1 MGFLGV
7 LEDKHLQHVP
17 ATVIL
22 SEEESQRTEATAGL
36 KHGTGRNADII
47 LIPQPSEDPNDPL
60 NWPAT
65 KKWTIMIIIAFGST
79 LYAAVLAPLLS
90 PALVLIA
97 MDYKV
102 EVGDITVISG
112 YMLLVT
118 AASGPLISAV
128 ARKYGKRFVLVISS
142 VFGLLG
148 TVVGSAVDSYDGLM
162 AARIIQGGSI
172 SAFESLVVSMI
183 GDLFFVH
190 ERGYWMTLIQFIL
203 GAASNF
209 SAIIVGPIATNLG
222 WRYLFHILI
231 AFTALECVLLFF
243 FVPETAYNRD
253 RRYEIDELA
262 DDKLSDLAAVERRHG
277 DASFTP
283 PEKESPNDIVQVET
297 ARTDNPAL
305 RPKKTFFQELAF
317 FSGTYSDDNLLQ
329 LFIAPFAVC
338 LNLAVLWMVIVTGG
352 LTAFFVAQSYDM
364 AQIFMFPPY
373 NLTAA
378 GVGYLSLGPFLGG
391 LLGSIILGASLDPII
406 KWCAKKNGG
415 IYEPEYRLI
424 GMIPS
429 LLTGV
434 GLFAFGYMTQ
444 HHYSYYA
451 TATMH
456 GMDLFGIV
464 CAAISA
470 SAYVIDAYRDMSG
483 EIFIVNMVFKNLLFY
498 GFSYFVN
505 DWTAK
510 AGPATVFYVFG
521 GISFVM
527 IGTAPIFFFWGKRY
541 RSFWHRHNVLE
552 KWGIRTHSEM

>member
-22 SEEESQRTEATAGL
+22 SEEQSRPTEATAGL
-36 KHGTGRNADII
+36 KRGTGKDADII

-60 NWPAT
+60 NWPWQ
-65 KKWTIMIIIAFGST
+65 KKWTIMFIIAFGST

-90 PALVLIA
+90 PALVVIA
-97 MDYKV
+97 MDFKV
-102 EVGDITVISG
+102 QVADITVISG

-118 AASGPLISAV
+118 AASGPIISALS
-128 ARKYGKRFVLVISS
+128 RKYGKRFMLILSS
-142 VFGLLG
+142 LFGLVG
-148 TVVGSAVDSYDGLM
+148 TIVGSAVYSYDGLL

-190 ERGYWMTLIQFIL
+190 QRGLWMTLIQFIL

-209 SAIIVGPIATNLG
+209 SAIIVGPIATDLG

-231 AFTALECVLLFF
+231 AFAALEVFLLFF

-253 RRYEIDELA
+253 HRYDIDELA
-262 DDKLSDLAAVERRHG
+262 EDNLQELAAAEKRHTQPSSIQKDTG
-277 DASFTP
+277 SD
-283 PEKESPNDIVQVET
+283 EVVRMET
-297 ARTDNPAL
+297 AVSANPTYG
-305 RPKKTFFQELAF
+305 PKKTFAQELAL

-329 LFIAPFAVC
+329 LMIAPFAVC

-373 NLTAA
+373 NLSAA

-391 LLGSIILGASLDPII
+391 LLGSIVLGATLDPII
-406 KWCAKKNGG
+406 KWCAKHNGG
-415 IYEPEYRLI
+415 IYEPEYRLL

-434 GLFAFGYMTQ
+434 GLFAFGYMCEN
-444 HHYSYYA
+444 HFSYYA

-470 SAYVIDAYRDMSG
+470 SAYVIDAYRDMSS
-483 EIFIVNMVFKNLLFY
+483 EIFIMNMLFKNLLFY

-505 DWTAK
+505 DWTAE
-510 AGPATVFYVFG
+510 AGPAVVFYTFG
-521 GISFVM
+521 GIAFAM
-527 IGTAPIFFFWGKRY
+527 TCTTPFFFFWGKRY
-541 RSFWHRHNVLE
+541 RSFWHRHNMLE
-552 KWGIRTHSEM
+552 KWGIRTHAEM

>member
-1 MGFLGV
+1 MGFLGI
-7 LEDKHLQHVP
+7 LEDSKLQHVP

-22 SEEESQRTEATAGL
+22 SEEQSVTHDATAGL
-36 KHGTGRNADII
+36 RHGTGKDADII

-60 NWPAT
+60 NWSNAR
-65 KKWTIMIIIAFGST
+65 KWTIITIIGFGST
-79 LYAAVLAPLLS
+79 LYASVLAPLLS
-90 PALVLIA
+90 PALVVIA
-97 MDYKV
+97 MAFHK
-102 EVGDITVISG
+102 EVGDITQISG

-118 AASGPLISAV
+118 ACSGPIVCALS
-128 ARKYGKRFVLVISS
+128 RKYGKRPLLVISS
-142 VFGLLG
+142 LFGLLG
-148 TVVGSAVDSYDGLM
+148 TIIGSATNSYEGLL
-162 AARIIQGGSI
+162 AGRIIQGGSV

-190 ERGYWMTLIQFIL
+190 QRGFFMTIMQFIL

-222 WRYLFHILI
+222 WKYLFHILI
-231 AFTALECVLLFF
+231 AFTAVETVLLIL

-253 RRYEIDELA
+253 HRYDIDELA
-262 DDKLSDLAAVERRHG
+262 DDKLADLAAAEKRHAHPSDIKSSNDDIVKVETRG
-277 DASFTP
+277 STTP
-283 PEKESPNDIVQVET
+283 PASR
-297 ARTDNPAL
+297 A
-305 RPKKTFFQELAF
+305 KKTFVQELAL

-338 LNLAVLWMVIVTGG
+338 TNLAVLWVVIVTGG

-373 NLTAA
+373 NLSAA

-391 LLGSIILGASLDPII
+391 LLGSVFLGATLDPLIR
-406 KWCAKKNGG
+406 WCAKKNGG
-415 IYEPEYRLI
+415 IYEPEYRLL

-429 LLTGV
+429 ILTTV
-434 GLFAFGYMTQ
+434 GLFAFGYMCE
-444 HHYSYYA
+444 HKYSYYA

-470 SAYVIDAYRDMSG
+470 SAYIIDAYRDMSS
-483 EIFIVNMVFKNLLFY
+483 EVFIVNMVFKNLLFY

-505 DWTAK
+505 DWTARE
-510 AGPATVFYVFG
+510 GPAKVFYVFG
-521 GISFVM
+521 GVSAAM
-527 IGTAPIFFFWGKRY
+527 ILTTPVFFYWGKRY
-541 RSFWHRHNVLE
+541 RSFWCRHNVLD
-552 KWGIRTHSEM
+552 KWGIRTHAEM